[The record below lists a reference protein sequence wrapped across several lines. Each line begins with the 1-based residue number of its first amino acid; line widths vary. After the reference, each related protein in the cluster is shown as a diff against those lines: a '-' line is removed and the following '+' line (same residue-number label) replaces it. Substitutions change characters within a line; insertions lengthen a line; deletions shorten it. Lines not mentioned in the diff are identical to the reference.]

1 MWSKFDNAN
10 PATHMFC
17 REYCEIFKNI
27 YFEEH
32 VRTAASEK
40 IKSQQIKACVPKNR
54 QKYNR
59 QKNNCTNVLNV
70 TYLKCCND

>member
-40 IKSQQIKACVPKNR
+40 IKSQQIKACVSKKSTKI
-54 QKYNR
+54 QSAKE
-59 QKNNCTNVLNV
+59 
-70 TYLKCCND
+70 